1 MRIGSVLSWAD
12 RILALCHAGD
22 FVAAI
27 DLTTSYY
34 DSSAIG
40 NTIGLPATRKARHE
54 LLRARALS
62 LMRASLQY
70 AFSEDRLTDG
80 TYDSADGRGVDLTP
94 LFEGLVEC
102 CFRACMTIEEPAFL
116 FEDVFEAYANVRIE
130 GIFLEILAKHLLEDR
145 VVDIPP
151 QIIQALLAYHARRGE
166 YEQAERII
174 WHVDPQRLDIN
185 QSIVLCETHALWD
198 AYIYVHNQCLM
209 DYTSPLAK
217 LLDMINENRHR
228 DPEQSTQT
236 SDLISQH
243 ATRLYRYIEST
254 LSGNVYP
261 SEQPATPEAA
271 EEGRKAMYGCLF
283 SLTAPPDPA
292 FTALRTHH
300 TYPVLQSLLHVDTE
314 ALLHTLDVAFEDA
327 YLNDNHGFLM
337 SRQFIVNVLLEVMTP
352 QTYEAGDITLLHIFI
367 ARNLPKYP
375 QFVLVSPSTLHQIL
389 QGLASDPDLST
400 REDRELAA
408 EFLLSAYTP
417 YDTDEIYRQFREAGF
432 WRILRSVYTREQDW
446 IEVLKVDIADDSLLS
461 DEYFSEIN
469 NVLAAGLQSNQ
480 AAKLKAEIKASLADL
495 LEGSITATATTL
507 EKHLPALHPDALSR
521 LEGHRQRQLSY
532 LAILIE
538 PYQPIEMDDR
548 ADNRLM
554 IPVSPNVTDDM
565 YVKYLSLL
573 CEFDS
578 DRTTAFIE
586 IHRRLLE
593 IPQVEMT
600 LNSQGMFHALVWY
613 IFLRGDQERA
623 FAKLG
628 EIMQTLASQL
638 LDSADS
644 RSANARTLALIT
656 KVARMGMQMAQH
668 ASSVGGFSREDAW
681 FYVLS
686 QTLAIIRRV
695 HRTEAAELSPEITML
710 PTLRTVV
717 QDELS
722 GLLSNSGTST
732 VAFPKLF
739 KRLMDQPEDETETQ
753 VSATSTEM
761 KIILTSMLRAYA
773 TDEELLKITNRII
786 GDDLHALFAELVRMK
801 SSGWKTRYDTC
812 SYCNSSVLL
821 SEKEVDLLNR
831 QGRLEMEQ
839 GQIVIAQDGH
849 CTHVSC
855 MVPSA

>member
-1 MRIGSVLSWAD
+1 VLSWAD

-27 DLTTSYY
+27 DLTARYY
-34 DSSAIG
+34 DSTALG
-40 NTIGLPATRKARHE
+40 NTIGLPVTPKAQHE

-62 LMRASLQY
+62 LMRASLKY

-80 TYDSADGRGVDLTP
+80 TYDSTDGRGVDLTP

-102 CFRACMTIEEPAFL
+102 CFQACMTIEEPAFL
-116 FEDVFEAYANVRIE
+116 FEEVFEAYANVGIE
-130 GIFLEILAKHLLEDR
+130 GIFLRILAKHLLEDR

-185 QSIVLCETHALWD
+185 QSIVLCETHGLWD

-209 DYTSPLAK
+209 DYTTPLAK
-217 LLDMINENRHR
+217 ILDMIQETRQN
-228 DPEQSTQT
+228 DPDKSTAT
-236 SDLISQH
+236 SDLVSQH
-243 ATRLYRYIEST
+243 ATRLYRYIECT
-254 LSGNVYP
+254 LSGNVHP
-261 SEQPATPEAA
+261 SGQPANYRAA

-292 FTALRTHH
+292 FAPLRNHDA
-300 TYPVLQSLLHVDTE
+300 YPVLQSLLHLDTE
-314 ALLHTLDVAFEDA
+314 ATLHTLDVAFEDG

-337 SRQFIVNVLLEVMTP
+337 SRQLIVNILLEVMSP
-352 QTYEAGDITLLHIFI
+352 QQYHAGDITLLHIFI

-417 YDTDEIYRQFREAGF
+417 YDTDAIYRQFREAGF
-432 WRILRSVYTREQDW
+432 WRILRSVYTKDQDW
-446 IEVLKVDIADDSLLS
+446 VEALKVDIADDSLLS

-469 NVLAAGLQSNQ
+469 GVLMAGLKSNQ
-480 AAKLKAEIKASLADL
+480 AVKLKAEIKASLAEL
-495 LEGSITATATTL
+495 LEASITATAATL
-507 EKHLPALHPDALSR
+507 EKHLPDLHPDALSR
-521 LEGHRQRQLSY
+521 LEGQRQKQRNY
-532 LAILIE
+532 LAVLIE
-538 PYQPIEMDDR
+538 PYPIIEIDEKTDHR
-548 ADNRLM
+548 PTVQAA
-554 IPVSPNVTDDM
+554 PSVTDDM
-565 YVKYLSLL
+565 YVAYLSLL

-578 DRTTAFIE
+578 DRIIPFIE
-586 IHRRLLE
+586 SHSRLLA
-593 IPQVEMT
+593 IPHVEAV
-600 LNSQGMFHALVWY
+600 LESQSMFHALVWY
-613 IFLRGDQERA
+613 IFLRGDQQRA

-628 EIMQTLASQL
+628 HVMHALASQL
-638 LDSADS
+638 LHGADS
-644 RSANARTLALIT
+644 SSDNASTLAHIE
-656 KVARMGMQMAQH
+656 KVARTGMQMAQH
-668 ASSVGGFSREDAW
+668 TSSIDGFSREDSW
-681 FYVLS
+681 YYILS
-686 QTLAIIRRV
+686 QTLAIIRRI
-695 HRTEAAELSPEITML
+695 HRTNTSDVSPETML

-739 KRLMDQPEDETETQ
+739 KRLMDQPEDETDIQ
-753 VSATSTEM
+753 VSETSAEM

-786 GDDLHALFAELVRMK
+786 GDDLHALFAELLRVK

-812 SYCNSSVLL
+812 THCSISVLL
-821 SEKEVDLLNR
+821 SEKEVDMLNR
-831 QGRLEMEQ
+831 QGSLETEQ
-839 GQIVIAQDGH
+839 VQVAIAQDGH

-855 MVPSA
+855 MMSSP